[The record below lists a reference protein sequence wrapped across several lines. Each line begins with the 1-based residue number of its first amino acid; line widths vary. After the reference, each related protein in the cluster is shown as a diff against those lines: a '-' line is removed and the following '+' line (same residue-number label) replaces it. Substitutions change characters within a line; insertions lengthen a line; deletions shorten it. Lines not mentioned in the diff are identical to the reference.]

1 MPSPPRSPGV
11 RRVRKRLADGSIK
24 TYEYQRPTTPR
35 ANASRADTIRD
46 LLAAY
51 QRSPEWLALAPRT
64 VKHHTAALRHIM
76 PVAHLALASLRRKDI
91 LELRDAIAVGIG
103 PGAANAFAAS
113 IGAMLSWARDRGWI
127 EYSPADRIRA
137 LPGGHF
143 PTWTED
149 DLAAAMDA
157 APGPIRRALMLAVHT
172 GQRRGD
178 LITARWSDLTGGVWR
193 LRQEKGGSKAPR
205 LAIPLHP
212 DLVAEMASWPRSAVT
227 VLTTERGLPWDRDA
241 LTMSLMRVMADL
253 GRKGLNL
260 HGLRKLAAVRLAE
273 AGASVHEIAAVTG
286 HSSLAQVALYTRD
299 ADQAR
304 LARAAVVRL
313 QTTAGNRR
321 KT

>member
-1 MPSPPRSPGV
+1 MPSPLRSPGV
-11 RRVRKRLADGSIK
+11 RRVRKRLADGTVK
-24 TYEYQRPTTPR
+24 VYEYQRTTSAPHR
-35 ANASRADTIRD
+35 PESAETVRD

-51 QRSPEWLALAPRT
+51 QRSPEWLALKPRT
-64 VKHHTAALRHIM
+64 VKARVAALRHIM
-76 PVAHLALASLRRKDI
+76 PVAHLSVAGLRRKDI

-103 PGAANAFAAS
+103 PAAANHFAAS
-113 IGAMLSWARDRGWI
+113 MATMLSWARDRGWI
-127 EYSPADRIRA
+127 EHSPADRIKS

-143 PTWTED
+143 PTWTEA

-157 APGPIRRALMLAVHT
+157 ADPALGRALTLAVYT

-178 LITARWSDLTGGVWR
+178 LIAARWSDMAGGVWR
-193 LRQEKGGSKAPR
+193 LRQEKTGAV
-205 LAIPLHP
+205 LALPLHP
-212 DLVAEMASWPRSAVT
+212 DLAAAIATWPRDAVT
-227 VLTTERGLPWDRDA
+227 VLATERGVPWDRDA
-241 LTMSLMRVMADL
+241 LTMAVMRLMEGI

-286 HSSLAQVALYTRD
+286 HVSLAQVALYTRA

-313 QTTAGNRR
+313 TSKPRQKA
-321 KT
+321 